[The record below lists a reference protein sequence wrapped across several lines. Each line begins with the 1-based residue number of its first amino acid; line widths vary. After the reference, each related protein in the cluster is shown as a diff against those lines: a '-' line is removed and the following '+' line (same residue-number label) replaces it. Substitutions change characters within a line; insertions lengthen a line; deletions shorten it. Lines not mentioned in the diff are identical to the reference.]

1 MNLYKINVKY
11 KTMNLYSK
19 FYILFV
25 YNRKKIIKNL
35 TFE

>member
-11 KTMNLYSK
+11 KAMNLYSK
-19 FYILFV
+19 IYILFV
-25 YNRKKIIKNL
+25 HNRRKMTKNL